1 MTLYPPKLFYFI
13 LFLFFNEPKQNQ
25 RSGRRQRLRSRLR
38 LCFRTVF
45 TPYIITS
52 VSRCR
57 HWRPTSFGGVK
68 RRDEVDRRTEP
79 SQQVSGPGSSPLP
92 FKTSF
97 TKDLFD
103 ALFLFSTDFVEH
115 FAMPEQNSTSPGQRR
130 ESQQSW
136 TGSEIFHSPFPK
148 DYTLPQN
155 AAGPKLSGKA
165 WGRVKKFL
173 LCKNGFPSSIYY
185 IVGNEFCERFS
196 YYGMKAILILY
207 LTRVLSLGDN
217 TATAVFHSFSML
229 CYFTPLF
236 GAMLADGWLGK
247 YR

>member
-1 MTLYPPKLFYFI
+1 MST
-13 LFLFFNEPKQNQ
+13 QNSNASPD
-25 RSGRRQRLRSRLR
+25 R
-38 LCFRTVF
+38 
-45 TPYIITS
+45 
-52 VSRCR
+52 
-57 HWRPTSFGGVK
+57 
-68 RRDEVDRRTEP
+68 RRD
-79 SQQVSGPGSSPLP
+79 
-92 FKTSF
+92 
-97 TKDLFD
+97 
-103 ALFLFSTDFVEH
+103 
-115 FAMPEQNSTSPGQRR
+115 
-130 ESQQSW
+130 SQQSW
-136 TGSEIFHSPFPK
+136 TGSDIFRSRSPES
-148 DYTLPQN
+148 DVSSTQN
-155 AAGPKLSGKA
+155 NTQTKLSGKG

-173 LCKNGFPSSIYY
+173 LCKTGFPSSIYY

>member
-1 MTLYPPKLFYFI
+1 MST
-13 LFLFFNEPKQNQ
+13 QNN
-25 RSGRRQRLRSRLR
+25 
-38 LCFRTVF
+38 
-45 TPYIITS
+45 TS
-52 VSRCR
+52 S
-57 HWRPTSFGGVK
+57 SFH
-68 RRDEVDRRTEP
+68 RRD
-79 SQQVSGPGSSPLP
+79 
-92 FKTSF
+92 
-97 TKDLFD
+97 
-103 ALFLFSTDFVEH
+103 
-115 FAMPEQNSTSPGQRR
+115 
-130 ESQQSW
+130 SQQSW
-136 TGSEIFHSPFPK
+136 TGSEIFRSS
-148 DYTLPQN
+148 LPNNDDTSSQKS
-155 AAGPKLSGKA
+155 KLSGKA

-173 LCKNGFPSSIYY
+173 LCKTGFPSSIYF